1 MFLSSFRFSH
11 LLLIITSF
19 RVLLAIIRVQFRLT
33 KESHLGSARSEAKV
47 AKVFNLMSKR
57 ILLFLSTS
65 HPRFCYNVTIRWWYI
80 CCTVCT
86 LPEPCRI
93 LLVNPLESCF
103 SSFSFGQPST
113 STATSTPSLFGSTPA
128 PASNSLFGGGGS
140 GTAGNPG
147 TPTTAPASGG
157 LFGGG
162 GGGGLFGGG
171 QSTAGQTQSKPAFS
185 FGTSAPTTT
194 PSLFGGASNAAQP
207 ATGGGG
213 LFGSTSNTQGGG
225 LFGQPQQQQQQQPQ
239 AGGGL
244 FGSTNNSCVS
254 LVSFISGAPD
264 LSIP

>member
-1 MFLSSFRFSH
+1 MSSFRFSH

-19 RVLLAIIRVQFRLT
+19 RVFVRDHSSSVPIDERVPPGICALRSKSCESVQSHEQANLAF
-33 KESHLGSARSEAKV
+33 SA
-47 AKVFNLMSKR
+47 
-57 ILLFLSTS
+57 STS
-65 HPRFCYNVTIRWWYI
+65 DPRFSYNVTIRWWYI
-80 CCTVCT
+80 CCTVST

-93 LLVNPLESCF
+93 LVAHPLESCF
-103 SSFSFGQPST
+103 RSFSFGQPST

-128 PASNSLFGGGGS
+128 PASNSLFGGGAS

-162 GGGGLFGGG
+162 GGGLFGGG
-171 QSTAGQTQSKPAFS
+171 QSTAGQAQSKPAFS
-185 FGTSAPTTT
+185 FGTSAPTTA

-254 LVSFISGAPD
+254 LVSFISGASD
-264 LSIP
+264 LSISC